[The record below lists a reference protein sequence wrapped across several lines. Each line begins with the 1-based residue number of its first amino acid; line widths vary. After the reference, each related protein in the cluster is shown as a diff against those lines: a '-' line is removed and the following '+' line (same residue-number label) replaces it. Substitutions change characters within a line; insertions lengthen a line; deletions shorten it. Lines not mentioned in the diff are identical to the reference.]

1 MDYLHTFTNQS
12 PVAERER
19 GSARLYAWASLRF
32 ARGRICQR
40 LDAHFNT
47 KLINHL
53 SGAGWQN
60 MRAQQLI
67 SLSRGARNLTP
78 PLTIILSSLSSLASR
93 AGFAFLLARYV
104 LGTHNPNEE
113 NKFWCVLQN
122 TGCTRSDD
130 LVLRKYVVAL
140 NRNARIL
147 ILPFLSQS
155 ALFILQ
161 LLY

>member
-1 MDYLHTFTNQS
+1 MAHFVNITFTISLIGQVFGVDYFHIHKS
-12 PVAERER
+12 IGCRREREDQHSVS
-19 GSARLYAWASLRF
+19 GDG
-32 ARGRICQR
+32 RGRICQR

-93 AGFAFLLARYV
+93 AGFAFLLARYIY
-104 LGTHNPNEE
+104 THPTRTIQMNERERE
-113 NKFWCVLQN
+113 NRALCVEHKS
-122 TGCTRSDD
+122 RDE
-130 LVLRKYVVAL
+130 K
-140 NRNARIL
+140 
-147 ILPFLSQS
+147 
-155 ALFILQ
+155 
-161 LLY
+161 